1 MAKTKISEYSSTAS
15 NNTDIDGISI
25 AEGMAPSNVNNAIR
39 ELMSQLKDW
48 QSGSVSQDMYVN
60 GAFTA
65 SGNAVLSADLSVS
78 GKSTV
83 GGVASFTAL
92 TAITS
97 GTYGRTSNTI
107 TVTSASH
114 GFQNGQVLNLEF
126 SAGTGG
132 TATSGVYTISNVATN
147 TFDVTDTASGSISGT
162 PSVTI
167 TRGGLT
173 CTGAVVGSNLSVG
186 GNASIVGTLSAGAT
200 SLGAV
205 TFSGAAVMSSTL
217 SVTGNATVGSS
228 TTNSHT
234 LNGSLTVGTSTSNTV
249 TLNTLL
255 SAGGGTGSSG
265 QVLKSRG
272 TSDTPQWGV
281 AESTTL
287 LGTIA
292 TTTGT
297 SQALS
302 VDLTSYKFL
311 KLVVSRVS
319 HNSGSSRNLRLNSI
333 TGPDIAASVSSSN
346 YLYGTVDIDIT
357 NEGTFGASVHGSTTS
372 GVTSGTTG
380 SYAGE
385 SGITTASTSVTV
397 AISGGSFDGGNVYV
411 YGIR

>member
-48 QSGSVSQDMYVN
+48 QSGSVSQDMSVN

-65 SGNAVLSADLSVS
+65 TGNAVLSADL
-78 GKSTV
+78 TV
-83 GGVASFTAL
+83 GDDLVVTGDAS
-92 TAITS
+92 
-97 GTYGRTSNTI
+97 
-107 TVTSASH
+107 V
-114 GFQNGQVLNLEF
+114 
-126 SAGTGG
+126 GG
-132 TATSGVYTISNVATN
+132 A
-147 TFDVTDTASGSISGT
+147 F
-162 PSVTI
+162 
-167 TRGGLT
+167 T
-173 CTGAVVGSNLSVG
+173 CTGAAVLSSNLSV
-186 GNASIVGTLSAGAT
+186 AGTLSAGAT

-319 HNSGSSRNLRLNSI
+319 HNSGSSRTLRLNSI
-333 TGPDIAASVSSSN
+333 SGPGITASVDSST
-346 YLYGTVDIDIT
+346 YLYGTVDIDLT
-357 NEGTFGASVHGSTTS
+357 NEGTFGASVHGSSTS